1 MLLKKKSRSVL
12 MEIARFMVA
21 YIFLLI
27 GFMMSFM
34 VCFADQD
41 AFQNFPGM
49 FIKVRLRSHRI
60 NCPGKDIRYEM
71 WLVGIHVTYAI
82 TEKSYFQ
89 QTTPEQKIGIIFI
102 RSPP

>member
-1 MLLKKKSRSVL
+1 MLQKKYRSVL

-49 FIKVRLRSHRI
+49 FIKVRSNRI
-60 NCPGKDIRYEM
+60 ICPGKEM
-71 WLVGIHVTYAI
+71 ISQSGWSESMSHN
-82 TEKSYFQ
+82 S
-89 QTTPEQKIGIIFI
+89 
-102 RSPP
+102 

>member
-1 MLLKKKSRSVL
+1 

-49 FIKVRLRSHRI
+49 FIKVRLRSHQI
-60 NCPGKDIRYEM
+60 NSVAARPLSRRQP
-71 WLVGIHVTYAI
+71 WN
-82 TEKSYFQ
+82 
-89 QTTPEQKIGIIFI
+89 
-102 RSPP
+102 

>member
-1 MLLKKKSRSVL
+1 MLHNEKSRSVL

-49 FIKVRLRSHRI
+49 FIKVRSNRI
-60 NCPGKDIRYEM
+60 ICPGKEM
-71 WLVGIHVTYAI
+71 IS
-82 TEKSYFQ
+82 KSNGRSPCN
-89 QTTPEQKIGIIFI
+89 TTPEQKIGIIFI

>member
-1 MLLKKKSRSVL
+1 

-49 FIKVRLRSHRI
+49 FIKVRSQQI
-60 NCPGKDIRYEM
+60 NCPGKDM
-71 WLVGIHVTYAI
+71 VSQSGWLEST
-82 TEKSYFQ
+82 
-89 QTTPEQKIGIIFI
+89 
-102 RSPP
+102 

>member
-1 MLLKKKSRSVL
+1 

-34 VCFADQD
+34 ICFADQE

-49 FIKVRLRSHRI
+49 FIKVEKI
-60 NCPGKDIRYEM
+60 NKTPINYLQRDIVSSIPQ
-71 WLVGIHVTYAI
+71 LTGSI
-82 TEKSYFQ
+82 T
-89 QTTPEQKIGIIFI
+89 
-102 RSPP
+102 

>member
-1 MLLKKKSRSVL
+1 

-49 FIKVRLRSHRI
+49 FIKVRLRSHHI
-60 NCPGKDIRYEM
+60 NCPGKDMFSQSNGR
-71 WLVGIHVTYAI
+71 
-82 TEKSYFQ
+82 SPCN
-89 QTTPEQKIGIIFI
+89 TTPEQKIGIIFV

>member
-49 FIKVRLRSHRI
+49 FIKVRSHHI
-60 NCPGKDIRYEM
+60 NCPGREM
-71 WLVGIHVTYAI
+71 ISQSNGRNPCNTA
-82 TEKSYFQ
+82 
-89 QTTPEQKIGIIFI
+89 PEQKIGIIFI

>member
-1 MLLKKKSRSVL
+1 

-49 FIKVRLRSHRI
+49 FIKVRSNRI
-60 NCPGKDIRYEM
+60 ICPGKEM
-71 WLVGIHVTYAI
+71 IS
-82 TEKSYFQ
+82 KSNGWNPCN
-89 QTTPEQKIGIIFI
+89 TTPEQKIGIIFI

>member
-1 MLLKKKSRSVL
+1 

-49 FIKVRLRSHRI
+49 FIKVRSHHI
-60 NCPGKDIRYEM
+60 NCPDKDMFSQSGWSESM
-71 WLVGIHVTYAI
+71 SHN
-82 TEKSYFQ
+82 S
-89 QTTPEQKIGIIFI
+89 
-102 RSPP
+102 

>member
-1 MLLKKKSRSVL
+1 MLHNEKSRSVL

-34 VCFADQD
+34 VCYADQD

-49 FIKVRLRSHRI
+49 FIKVRLRSNRI
-60 NCPGKDIRYEM
+60 ICPGKEM
-71 WLVGIHVTYAI
+71 IS
-82 TEKSYFQ
+82 KSNGRSPCN
-89 QTTPEQKIGIIFI
+89 TTPEQKIGIIFI

>member
-1 MLLKKKSRSVL
+1 

-34 VCFADQD
+34 IVFADQE

-49 FIKVRLRSHRI
+49 FIKVKKIKQSVLRV
-60 NCPGKDIRYEM
+60 PA
-71 WLVGIHVTYAI
+71 V
-82 TEKSYFQ
+82 
-89 QTTPEQKIGIIFI
+89 
-102 RSPP
+102 

>member
-1 MLLKKKSRSVL
+1 MLQKKKSRSVL

-49 FIKVRLRSHRI
+49 FIKVKSNRI
-60 NCPGKDIRYEM
+60 ICPGKEM
-71 WLVGIHVTYAI
+71 ISESNGRNPCN
-82 TEKSYFQ
+82 
-89 QTTPEQKIGIIFI
+89 TTPEQKIGIIFI

>member
-1 MLLKKKSRSVL
+1 MLQKKKSRSVL

-49 FIKVRLRSHRI
+49 FIKVRLRSHQI
-60 NCPGKDIRYEM
+60 NCPGKDMI
-71 WLVGIHVTYAI
+71 
-82 TEKSYFQ
+82 S
-89 QTTPEQKIGIIFI
+89 QKGW
-102 RSPP
+102 SESM